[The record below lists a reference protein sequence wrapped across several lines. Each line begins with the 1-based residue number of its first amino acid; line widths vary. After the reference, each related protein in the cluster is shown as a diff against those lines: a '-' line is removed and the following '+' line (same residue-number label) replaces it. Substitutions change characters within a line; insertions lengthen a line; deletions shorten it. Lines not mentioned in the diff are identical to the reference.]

1 MKQLTRLVA
10 LIGMGLFL
18 ASFFLPAIAI
28 TSELKINGFYAF
40 LLELSM
46 LFYVSD
52 GAEYAEFLLMGLTN
66 IWTLFLFIRFWRKNE
81 RKGLTF
87 LVIGLM
93 LVSVVYWL
101 YKMED
106 TSVLLIG
113 FWVWVTGAVLVAI
126 SNVLKIRS
134 SD

>member
-52 GAEYAEFLLMGLTN
+52 GGEYAEFLFMGLTN
-66 IWTLFLFIRFWRKNE
+66 VWILFLFIRFWRRNE

-87 LVIGLM
+87 VVIGLT
-93 LVSVVYWL
+93 LTSVVYWL
-101 YKMED
+101 YKLED
-106 TSVLLIG
+106 TSMLLIG
-113 FWVWVTGAVLVAI
+113 FWVWAVAAVLI
-126 SNVLKIRS
+126 SLSNVMKVRS

>member
-1 MKQLTRLVA
+1 
-10 LIGMGLFL
+10 
-18 ASFFLPAIAI
+18 
-28 TSELKINGFYAF
+28 
-40 LLELSM
+40 M

-52 GAEYAEFLLMGLTN
+52 GAEYAEFLLVGLTN
-66 IWTLFLFIRFWRKNE
+66 IWILFLFIRFWRKNE

-93 LVSVVYWL
+93 LASVVYWL

-126 SNVLKIRS
+126 SNVLKVRS